1 LKDDLKCK
9 EEGRRTKDDLVCLLT
24 SAFFL
29 LPSAAAAQSYPAGP
43 MRIVVPFAPGGS
55 TDIMARTVAQQLT
68 ERFRQQVLV
77 ENRPGASGT
86 IGTAFVAKSPPDGHT
101 MLLVQSSFV
110 SNPSLFKDL
119 PYNQSRDLTPV
130 TNLAT
135 GPLNLT
141 VHPSLPAKTVKQLIA
156 LARKHPGE
164 INYGSPGVGSISRL
178 ACALF
183 NQMAGVKMTH
193 VPYKGSGAAIADM
206 LSGQVQFY
214 APNLFLSLPHVR
226 AGKLH
231 SLGVTTAQHS
241 PIAPDLPTI
250 AESGLPG
257 YEVSTW
263 FGIFVPSGTARAAV
277 NQLNQALAEI
287 VKSRFMQERLARDG
301 LTSVASTPEEFAKE
315 VARDTEKYSKVI
327 RALGI
332 QAQ

>member
-1 LKDDLKCK
+1 MKTTSGFVLAA
-9 EEGRRTKDDLVCLLT
+9 LL
-24 SAFFL
+24 
-29 LPSAAAAQSYPAGP
+29 AAAATAAWSQAYPTGP

-101 MLLVQSSFV
+101 MLLVQVSFV
-110 SNPSLFKDL
+110 SNPSLFKEL

-156 LARKHPGE
+156 LARKHPE
-164 INYGSPGVGSISRL
+164 QINYGSPGAGSISRL
-178 ACALF
+178 ACSLF

-193 VPYKGSGAAIADM
+193 IPYKGSGAAIADM

-231 SLGVTTAQHS
+231 SLGVTTAQRS

-263 FGIFVPSGTARAAV
+263 FGIFVPSGTPRAAV

-287 VKSRFMQERLARDG
+287 VKSRVMQERLAKDG
-301 LTSVASTPEEFAKE
+301 LTGVASAPEEFAKE
-315 VARDTEKYSKVI
+315 VAHDTEKYGKVI
-327 RALGI
+327 RALGL

>member
-1 LKDDLKCK
+1 MAAL
-9 EEGRRTKDDLVCLLT
+9 
-24 SAFFL
+24 
-29 LPSAAAAQSYPAGP
+29 AAAAGTAWAQTYPAGP

-68 ERFRQQVLV
+68 GRFRQQILV

-101 MLLVQSSFV
+101 MLLVQVSFV

-156 LARKHPGE
+156 LAKKHPGE

-183 NQMAGVKMTH
+183 NQMAGVEMTH
-193 VPYKGSGAAIADM
+193 VPYKGSGAAMADM

-231 SLGVTTAQHS
+231 SLGVTTTQRS

-250 AESGLPG
+250 AEGGLRG

-263 FGIFVPSGTARAAV
+263 FGIFVPGATPRAAV
-277 NQLNQALAEI
+277 SALNQALAEI

>member
-1 LKDDLKCK
+1 MVLAA
-9 EEGRRTKDDLVCLLT
+9 LL
-24 SAFFL
+24 
-29 LPSAAAAQSYPAGP
+29 AAAAPGWAQSYPTGP

-55 TDIMARTVAQQLT
+55 TDIMARTIAQQLT

-77 ENRPGASGT
+77 ENRAGASGT

-101 MLLVQSSFV
+101 MMLVQVSFV

-164 INYGSPGVGSISRL
+164 INYGSPGAGSISRL
-178 ACALF
+178 ACSLF

-193 VPYKGSGAAIADM
+193 IPYKGSGAAMADM

-214 APNLFLSLPHVR
+214 APNLFLSLPFVR

-231 SLGVTTAQHS
+231 SLGVTTPQRS
-241 PIAPDLPTI
+241 PIAPELPTI

-257 YEVSTW
+257 YEVSTR
-263 FGIFVPSGTARAAV
+263 FGIFVPSGTPRAAV

-287 VKSRFMQERLARDG
+287 VKSRVMQERLAKDG
-301 LTSVASTPEEFAKE
+301 LTGVASTPEEFAQE
-315 VARDTEKYSKVI
+315 VARDTAKYDKVI

-332 QAQ
+332 EAQ

>member
-1 LKDDLKCK
+1 M
-9 EEGRRTKDDLVCLLT
+9 RTVSAILLAVLV
-24 SAFFL
+24 A
-29 LPSAAAAQSYPAGP
+29 PSAQLWAQTYPTGQ

-55 TDIMARTVAQQLT
+55 TDIMGRTIAQQLM
-68 ERFRQQVLV
+68 ERFRHQVLV

-101 MLLVQSSFV
+101 MMIVQVSFV
-110 SNPSLFKDL
+110 SNPSLFKKL
-119 PYNQSRDLTPV
+119 PYVQSRDLTPV

-141 VHPSLPAKTVKQLIA
+141 VHPSLPAKNVKQLIT
-156 LARKHPGE
+156 LAKRYPGE

-183 NQMAGVKMTH
+183 NQMAGVEMAH
-193 VPYKGSGAAIADM
+193 IPYKGSGAAMADM

-214 APNLFLSLPHVR
+214 APNLFLSLPFVR

-231 SLGVTTAQHS
+231 SLGVTTAQRS
-241 PIAPDLPTI
+241 AIAPELPTI

-263 FGIFVPSGTARAAV
+263 FGVFVPSGTPRATV
-277 NQLNQALAEI
+277 NQLNQALAQI
-287 VKSRFMQERLARDG
+287 VKSRVMQERLARDG
-301 LTSVASTPEEFAKE
+301 LTAVASTPEEFAKE
-315 VARDTEKYSKVI
+315 VARDTEKYGKVI

>member
-1 LKDDLKCK
+1 
-9 EEGRRTKDDLVCLLT
+9 
-24 SAFFL
+24 
-29 LPSAAAAQSYPAGP
+29 
-43 MRIVVPFAPGGS
+43 VVPFAPGGS
-55 TDIMARTVAQQLT
+55 TDIMARTIAQQLT
-68 ERFRQQVLV
+68 ERFRQQAIV

-86 IGTAFVAKSPPDGHT
+86 IGTAFVVKSAPDGHT
-101 MLLVQSSFV
+101 MLLVQVSFV

-119 PYNQSRDLTPV
+119 PYNQSRDITPV

-141 VHPSLPAKTVKQLIA
+141 VHPSLPAKNVKQLIA
-156 LARKHPGE
+156 LAKRHPGE

-178 ACALF
+178 ACSLF
-183 NQMAGVKMTH
+183 NQMAGIRMTH
-193 VPYKGSGAAIADM
+193 IAYKGSGAAIADM

-214 APNLFLSLPHVR
+214 APNLFLSLPFVR

-231 SLGVTTAQHS
+231 SIGVTTPRRS
-241 PIAPDLPTI
+241 SIAPELPTI

-263 FGIFVPSGTARAAV
+263 FGIFVPSATPRATV
-277 NQLNQALAEI
+277 TQLNQALGAI
-287 VKSRFMQERLARDG
+287 VKSPQMQGRLAKDG
-301 LTSVASTPEEFAKE
+301 LTPVASSPEESAKE
-315 VARDTEKYSKVI
+315 VARDTEKYGKVI

>member
-1 LKDDLKCK
+1 MRIALPA
-9 EEGRRTKDDLVCLLT
+9 LLCAG
-24 SAFFL
+24 SA
-29 LPSAAAAQSYPAGP
+29 PAAAQSYPAGP
-43 MRIVVPFAPGGS
+43 VRIVVPFAPGGS

-231 SLGVTTAQHS
+231 SLGVTTAQRS

-263 FGIFVPSGTARAAV
+263 FGVFVPSGTPRAAV

-287 VKSRFMQERLARDG
+287 VKSRLMQERLARDG
-301 LTSVASTPEEFAKE
+301 LTGVASTPEEFAKE

>member
-1 LKDDLKCK
+1 MADSRCSDTERRVLKTLM
-9 EEGRRTKDDLVCLLT
+9 RIAPVMLL
-24 SAFFL
+24 AA
-29 LPSAAAAQSYPAGP
+29 LPAAVWPQAYPTGQ

-101 MLLVQSSFV
+101 MMLVQSSFV
-110 SNPSLFKDL
+110 SNPSLFKNL

-164 INYGSPGVGSISRL
+164 INYGSPGEGSISRL

-183 NQMAGVKMTH
+183 NQMAGIKMTH

-231 SLGVTTAQHS
+231 SLGVTTPQRS

-263 FGIFVPSGTARAAV
+263 FGVFVPGATPRPTV
-277 NQLNQALAEI
+277 NQLNLALAEI
-287 VKSRFMQERLARDG
+287 VKSRVMQERLARDG
-301 LTSVASTPEEFAKE
+301 LTGVASTPEEFAME
-315 VARDTEKYSKVI
+315 VARDTEKYGKVI

>member
-1 LKDDLKCK
+1 M
-9 EEGRRTKDDLVCLLT
+9 GRT
-24 SAFFL
+24 
-29 LPSAAAAQSYPAGP
+29 
-43 MRIVVPFAPGGS
+43 I
-55 TDIMARTVAQQLT
+55 AQQLT

-101 MLLVQSSFV
+101 MMIVQVSFV
-110 SNPSLFKDL
+110 SNPSLFKKL
-119 PYNQSRDLTPV
+119 PYDQSRDLTPV

-156 LARKHPGE
+156 LAKRYPGE

-183 NQMAGVKMTH
+183 NQMAGVEMAH
-193 VPYKGSGAAIADM
+193 IPYKGSGAAMADM

-214 APNLFLSLPHVR
+214 APNLFLSLPFVR

-231 SLGVTTAQHS
+231 SLGVTTAQRS
-241 PIAPDLPTI
+241 AIAPELPTI
-250 AESGLPG
+250 AEGGLPG

-263 FGIFVPSGTARAAV
+263 FGVFVPSGTPRGTV
-277 NQLNQALAEI
+277 NQLNQVLAAI
-287 VKSRFMQERLARDG
+287 VKSRSMQERLAKDG
-301 LTSVASTPEEFAKE
+301 LTGVASTPEEFAKE
-315 VARDTEKYSKVI
+315 VARDTEKYGKVI

-332 QAQ
+332 PAQ

>member
-1 LKDDLKCK
+1 M
-9 EEGRRTKDDLVCLLT
+9 
-24 SAFFL
+24 
-29 LPSAAAAQSYPAGP
+29 AAAPAWAQTWPAGP
-43 MRIVVPFAPGGS
+43 LRIVVPFAAGGS
-55 TDIMARTVAQQLT
+55 TDIMARTIAQQLT
-68 ERFRQQVLV
+68 ERFRQQAIV

-86 IGTAFVAKSPPDGHT
+86 IGTAFVAKAPGDGHT
-101 MLLVQSSFV
+101 MLLVQVSFV

-156 LARKHPGE
+156 LGKKHPGE
-164 INYGSPGVGSISRL
+164 INYGSPGAGSISRL
-178 ACALF
+178 ACSLF
-183 NQMAGVKMTH
+183 IQMAGIKMTH
-193 VPYKGSGAAIADM
+193 VPYKGSGAAMADM

-214 APNLFLSLPHVR
+214 APNLFLSLPFVR

-231 SLGVTTAQHS
+231 SLGVTTPQRS

-263 FGIFVPSGTARAAV
+263 FGIFVPSGTPRAVAS
-277 NQLNQALAEI
+277 QLNQALVQI
-287 VKSRFMQERLARDG
+287 VKSPAMQERLAKDG
-301 LTSVASTPEEFAKE
+301 LTGVASAPEEFAKE
-315 VARDTEKYSKVI
+315 VARDTEKYGKVI
-327 RALGI
+327 RSLGI

>member
-1 LKDDLKCK
+1 MVLAA
-9 EEGRRTKDDLVCLLT
+9 LL
-24 SAFFL
+24 
-29 LPSAAAAQSYPAGP
+29 AAAAPAWSQAYPAGP

-101 MLLVQSSFV
+101 MMLVQVSFV
-110 SNPSLFKDL
+110 SNPSLFKEL

-156 LARKHPGE
+156 LARTHPGE

-183 NQMAGVKMTH
+183 NQMAGVRMTH
-193 VPYKGSGAAIADM
+193 IPYKGSGAAIADM

-231 SLGVTTAQHS
+231 SLGVTTAQRS
-241 PIAPDLPTI
+241 PIAPDLQTI
-250 AESGLPG
+250 AEGGLPG

-263 FGIFVPSGTARAAV
+263 FGIFVPSGTPRAVV

-287 VKSRFMQERLARDG
+287 VKSHVMQERLAKDG
-301 LTSVASTPEEFAKE
+301 LTGVASTPEEFAKE
-315 VARDTEKYSKVI
+315 VARDTEKYGKVI

>member
-1 LKDDLKCK
+1 MKTTSGFVLAA
-9 EEGRRTKDDLVCLLT
+9 LL
-24 SAFFL
+24 
-29 LPSAAAAQSYPAGP
+29 AAAATAAWSQAYPTGP

-101 MLLVQSSFV
+101 MLLVQVSFV
-110 SNPSLFKDL
+110 SNPSLFKEL

-156 LARKHPGE
+156 LARKHPE
-164 INYGSPGVGSISRL
+164 QINYGSPGAGSISRL
-178 ACALF
+178 ACSLF

-193 VPYKGSGAAIADM
+193 IPYKGSGAAIADM

-231 SLGVTTAQHS
+231 SLGVTTAQRS

-263 FGIFVPSGTARAAV
+263 FGIFVPSGTPRAAV

-287 VKSRFMQERLARDG
+287 VKSRVMQERLAKDG
-301 LTSVASTPEEFAKE
+301 LTGVASAPEEFAKE
-315 VARDTEKYSKVI
+315 VARDTEKYGKVI
-327 RALGI
+327 RALGL

>member
-1 LKDDLKCK
+1 MMTRLPIALFASIA
-9 EEGRRTKDDLVCLLT
+9 CLLPGT
-24 SAFFL
+24 AGAQKY
-29 LPSAAAAQSYPAGP
+29 PSGP

-55 TDIMARTVAQQLT
+55 TDIMGRTIAQQLT

-86 IGTAFVAKSPPDGHT
+86 IGTAYVAKSPPDGHT
-101 MLLVQSSFV
+101 MMLVQVSFV

-135 GPLNLT
+135 GPLTLT
-141 VHPSLPAKTVKQLIA
+141 VHPSLPAKTVRQLIA
-156 LARKHPGE
+156 LGKARPGE
-164 INYGSPGVGSISRL
+164 INYGSPGAGSISRL

-183 NQMAGVKMTH
+183 NQMAGVKMAH
-193 VPYKGSGAAIADM
+193 VPYKGSGAAMADM

-231 SLGVTTAQHS
+231 ALGVTTARRS
-241 PIAPDLPTI
+241 PIAPDIATI
-250 AESGLPG
+250 AEGGLPG

-263 FGIFVPSGTARAAV
+263 FGIFVPGATPRGTV
-277 NQLNQALAEI
+277 NRLNQELAQI
-287 VKSRFMQERLARDG
+287 VNSRGMQQRLAKDG
-301 LTSVASTPEEFAKE
+301 LTGVASTPEEFAKE
-315 VARDTEKYSKVI
+315 VARDTEKYGKVI
-327 RALGI
+327 RALGLKS
-332 QAQ
+332 Q

>member
-1 LKDDLKCK
+1 MKTTSGIVLAA
-9 EEGRRTKDDLVCLLT
+9 LL
-24 SAFFL
+24 AV
-29 LPSAAAAQSYPAGP
+29 AAPAWSQAYPTGQ

-55 TDIMARTVAQQLT
+55 TDIMARTIAQQLT

-101 MLLVQSSFV
+101 MMLVQVSFV

-156 LARKHPGE
+156 LARKHPEE

-183 NQMAGVKMTH
+183 NQMADVKMTH
-193 VPYKGSGAAIADM
+193 VPYKGSGAAMADM

-214 APNLFLSLPHVR
+214 APNLFLSLPFVR

-231 SLGVTTAQHS
+231 SLGVTTAQRS
-241 PIAPDLPTI
+241 PIAPDLQTI
-250 AESGLPG
+250 AEGGVPG

-263 FGIFVPSGTARAAV
+263 FGIFVPSGTPRAAV
-277 NQLNQALAEI
+277 SQLNQALAEI
-287 VKSRFMQERLARDG
+287 VKSRVMQERLAKDG
-301 LTSVASTPEEFAKE
+301 LTGIASTPEEFAKE
-315 VARDTEKYSKVI
+315 VARDTEKYGKVI
-327 RALGI
+327 RALGL

>member
-1 LKDDLKCK
+1 M
-9 EEGRRTKDDLVCLLT
+9 
-24 SAFFL
+24 FL
-29 LPSAAAAQSYPAGP
+29 AAMPAAVWPQAYPAGP

-55 TDIMARTVAQQLT
+55 TDIMARMVAQQLT
-68 ERFRQQVLV
+68 ERFRQQVIV
-77 ENRPGASGT
+77 DNRPGASGT

-141 VHPSLPAKTVKQLIA
+141 VHPSLPAKNVKQLIA
-156 LARKHPGE
+156 LAKKHPGE
-164 INYGSPGVGSISRL
+164 INYGSPGAGSISRL

-183 NQMAGVKMTH
+183 NQMAGVRMTH
-193 VPYKGSGAAIADM
+193 IAYKGSGAAIADM
-206 LSGQVQFY
+206 LSGEVQFY
-214 APNLFLSLPHVR
+214 APNLFLSLPFVR

-231 SLGVTTAQHS
+231 SIGVTTPQRS
-241 PIAPDLPTI
+241 PIAPELPTI

-263 FGIFVPSGTARAAV
+263 FGIFVPSATPRAAV
-277 NQLNQALAEI
+277 TQLNQALAAI
-287 VKSRFMQERLARDG
+287 VKSPQMLERLAKDG
-301 LTSVASTPEEFAKE
+301 LTPVASMPEEFAQE
-315 VARDTEKYSKVI
+315 VARDTEKYGKVI

-332 QAQ
+332 QSQ

>member
-1 LKDDLKCK
+1 
-9 EEGRRTKDDLVCLLT
+9 
-24 SAFFL
+24 
-29 LPSAAAAQSYPAGP
+29 

-68 ERFRQQVLV
+68 ERFRQQAIV

-86 IGTAFVAKSPPDGHT
+86 IGTAFVVKSPPDGHT
-101 MLLVQSSFV
+101 MLLVQVSFV
-110 SNPSLFKDL
+110 SNPTLFKDL
-119 PYNQSRDLTPV
+119 PYNQSRDITPV

-156 LARKHPGE
+156 LGKKHPGE
-164 INYGSPGVGSISRL
+164 INYGSPGAGSISRL
-178 ACALF
+178 ACSLF
-183 NQMAGVKMTH
+183 NQMAGIKMTH
-193 VPYKGSGAAIADM
+193 IAYKGSGAAIADM

-214 APNLFLSLPHVR
+214 APNLFLSLPFVR

-231 SLGVTTAQHS
+231 SIGVTTPRRSA
-241 PIAPDLPTI
+241 IAPDLPTI

-263 FGIFVPSGTARAAV
+263 FGIFVPSATPRAAV
-277 NQLNQALAEI
+277 TQLNQALAAI
-287 VKSRFMQERLARDG
+287 VKSPVMQERLAKDG
-301 LTSVASTPEEFAKE
+301 LTGVASTPEEFAKQ
-315 VARDTEKYSKVI
+315 VARDTEKYGKVI

>member
-1 LKDDLKCK
+1 M
-9 EEGRRTKDDLVCLLT
+9 
-24 SAFFL
+24 FL
-29 LPSAAAAQSYPAGP
+29 AAMPAAVWPQAYPAGP

-55 TDIMARTVAQQLT
+55 TDIMARMVAQQLT
-68 ERFRQQVLV
+68 ERFRLQVIV
-77 ENRPGASGT
+77 DNRPGASGT

-141 VHPSLPAKTVKQLIA
+141 VHPSLPAKNVKQLIA
-156 LARKHPGE
+156 LAKKHPGE
-164 INYGSPGVGSISRL
+164 INYGSPGAGSISRL

-183 NQMAGVKMTH
+183 NQMAGVRMTH
-193 VPYKGSGAAIADM
+193 IAYKGSGAAIADM
-206 LSGQVQFY
+206 LSGEVQFY
-214 APNLFLSLPHVR
+214 APNLFLSLPFVR

-231 SLGVTTAQHS
+231 SIGVTTPQRS
-241 PIAPDLPTI
+241 PIAPELPTI

-263 FGIFVPSGTARAAV
+263 FGIFVPSATPRAAV
-277 NQLNQALAEI
+277 TQLNQALAAI
-287 VKSRFMQERLARDG
+287 VKSPQMLERLAKDG
-301 LTSVASTPEEFAKE
+301 LTPVASMPEEFAQE
-315 VARDTEKYSKVI
+315 VARDTEKYGKVI

-332 QAQ
+332 QSQ

>member
-1 LKDDLKCK
+1 MTRSDF
-9 EEGRRTKDDLVCLLT
+9 CLLT
-24 SAFFL
+24 SVFCL
-29 LPSAAAAQSYPAGP
+29 LPSGAAAQTWPTGP
-43 MRIVVPFAPGGS
+43 MRIVVPFAAGGS
-55 TDIMARTVAQQLT
+55 TDIMARTVAQQLA

-101 MLLVQSSFV
+101 MMIVQSSFV
-110 SNPSLFKDL
+110 SNPSLFKEL

-141 VHPSLPAKTVKQLIA
+141 VHPSLPAKTVRQLIA
-156 LARKHPGE
+156 LAKKHPGE
-164 INYGSPGVGSISRL
+164 INYGSPGEGSVSRL

-183 NQMAGVKMTH
+183 NQMAGIRMTH
-193 VPYKGSGAAIADM
+193 IPYKGSGAAMADL

-214 APNLFLSLPHVR
+214 APNLFLGLPFVR

-231 SLGVTTAQHS
+231 SLGVTTPQRS
-241 PIAPDLPTI
+241 PIALDLPTI

-257 YEVSTW
+257 YDVSTW
-263 FGIFVPSGTARAAV
+263 FGVFVPGGTPRAVV
-277 NQLNQALAEI
+277 NQLNQALGEI
-287 VKSRFMQERLARDG
+287 VKLRHLQERLARDG
-301 LTSVASTPEEFAKE
+301 LTPVASTPEEFANE
-315 VARDTEKYSKVI
+315 IARDTEKYGKVI